1 MRVCKKLICVFSVFA
16 ICAFRTAF
24 FVGTEKSVSAETSQ
38 SLTSNEMVAATAE
51 KVAEGQNSVTRVVY
65 MLTLLF

>member
-16 ICAFRTAF
+16 ICAFMTAF

-51 KVAEGQNSVTRVVY
+51 KVAEGQNSVTGY
-65 MLTLLF
+65 MITLLF